1 MSHLLFA
8 LVLYYFSAEHVVA
21 VNVATEFLVRFRFFI
36 VVVVVVYLATFA
48 FAFDKLY
55 ASLVRIAGKS

>member
-36 VVVVVVYLATFA
+36 VVVVVYLATFA

>member
-36 VVVVVVYLATFA
+36 VVVVYLATFA